1 MTANTTTAPAAVIVT
16 RWVRHGRA
24 AEFER
29 LMSGMQAAAA
39 RFPGHMGGFLIPPD
53 APEARLLPHL
63 VCLRQRCASEGLAPQ
78 CRAQRIAMNWIV
90 MPTPARLIADWLYP
104 AMREP

>member
-16 RWVRHGRA
+16 RWVRQGRA

-53 APEARLLPHL
+53 APEHGCYRTLFAFDNDAHL
-63 VCLRQRCASEGLAPQ
+63 KAWHPSAERNELQ
-78 CRAQRIAMNWIV
+78 
-90 MPTPARLIADWLYP
+90 
-104 AMREP
+104 